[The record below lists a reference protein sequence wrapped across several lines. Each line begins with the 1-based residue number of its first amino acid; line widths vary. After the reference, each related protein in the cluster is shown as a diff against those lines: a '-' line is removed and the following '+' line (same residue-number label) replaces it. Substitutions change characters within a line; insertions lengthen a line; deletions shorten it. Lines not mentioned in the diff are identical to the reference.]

1 MLNEIYDSAIFSV
14 INYFWPKTCAPLV
27 YQRLPTFP
35 LMGDMSVR
43 DELKEGPEGTRVE
56 HGFC

>member
-1 MLNEIYDSAIFSV
+1 
-14 INYFWPKTCAPLV
+14 
-27 YQRLPTFP
+27 
-35 LMGDMSVR
+35 MGDMSVR

>member
-1 MLNEIYDSAIFSV
+1 MLNGIYDSAIFSV
-14 INYFWPKTCAPLV
+14 INYFRPKTCAPLV